1 MSLLLIGFQPLA
13 DITYPHLEQTVKYFQ
28 AQGADY
34 CLFRERGYFLGEKR
48 GLRKIF
54 RTLAGL
60 FLTATRIAIDSLRLL
75 RMRMKHKYDVTIA
88 VDNFSYIVA
97 CWIFPN
103 VVLWSHDFL
112 TRDEP
117 RSESWIQRIIFS
129 HVQACLMHNH
139 RIIIQD
145 KERLGLFSET
155 YMGEP
160 DSRALEAFLLPVS
173 VIGNSTIAPRKLGE
187 PPVLMQI
194 GGINRWRSDS
204 DLLLENYQ
212 THKDCYALAFHG
224 YVDAEMAGLIAN
236 SAIAPSV
243 SDVVLAPCDIYK
255 IVEKCDI
262 GFISYGAANKN
273 FYYIGRASGQIAEFT
288 RCGKPIVILGDN
300 NMRQI
305 LDKEN
310 FGISIVSIDDLPSA
324 VLSIGENYAIYSEN
338 ASRAFRTVYDLSVHL
353 PRLKSWIFREQ
364 LN

>member
-1 MSLLLIGFQPLA
+1 MRLLLIGFQPLA
-13 DITYPHLEQTVKYFQ
+13 DITYPHLEQTVKYFR

-48 GLRKIF
+48 GWRKIF
-54 RTLAGL
+54 RTLAEGG
-60 FLTATRIAIDSLRLL
+60 LTAARIAIDSLRLL
-75 RMRMKHKYDVTIA
+75 RMRMQHKYDVTIA

-97 CWIFPN
+97 CRILPN

-117 RSESWIQRIIFS
+117 RSDSLIQRAIFS
-129 HVQACLMHNH
+129 QVQACLMHNH

-160 DSRALEAFLLPVS
+160 DSQALEEFLLPVS
-173 VIGNSTIAPRKLGE
+173 VIGNSAITSRKPGE

-194 GGINRWRSDS
+194 GGINKWRSNS

-212 THKDCYALAFHG
+212 AHNDCYTLAFHG
-224 YVDAEMAGLIAN
+224 YIDADMAGLIAN
-236 SAIAPSV
+236 SEIAPSV
-243 SDVVLAPCDIYK
+243 SDVALAPCDIHK
-255 IVEKCDI
+255 IVRKCDI

-305 LDKEN
+305 LDKEK
-310 FGISIVSIDDLPSA
+310 FGISIASIDDLPSA
-324 VLSIGENYAIYSEN
+324 VRSIRENYAVYSEN
-338 ASRAFRTVYDLSVHL
+338 ASRAFHTAYDLSVHL

-364 LN
+364 RN